1 MIYRPH
7 TQFRH
12 HHRRAGESPLDWL
25 FSSRSAFSSRLQSL
39 YARYFMY
46 SNRIILDHWSEFPTY
61 LVDMDST
68 LIAQNVQTYHL
79 CDCQVSVAEHS
90 ALPISEFETV
100 FLTKWHL
107 QKVLP
112 FSGTDQ
118 NYFFERMEYTKF
130 SPFFKITFHKLVWVH
145 GWDVVGTMTN
155 ILLQIPCWIQRWK
168 R

>member
-112 FSGTDQ
+112 FFIV
-118 NYFFERMEYTKF
+118 YF
-130 SPFFKITFHKLVWVH
+130 SPGSVATYLRCGGKNDKYFIA
-145 GWDVVGTMTN
+145 N
-155 ILLQIPCWIQRWK
+155 SLLNPK
-168 R
+168 VKEL